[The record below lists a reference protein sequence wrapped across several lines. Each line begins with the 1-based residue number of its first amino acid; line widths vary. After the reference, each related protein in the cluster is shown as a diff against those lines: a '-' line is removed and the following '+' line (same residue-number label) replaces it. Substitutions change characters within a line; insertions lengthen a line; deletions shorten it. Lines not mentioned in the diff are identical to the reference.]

1 MIPLLVDVEV
11 RDGCVM
17 AIKVGQ
23 VLQGVWLP
31 ENNVS
36 LLSATGDESVLGG
49 VDKTVDTFLMEVESL
64 SAILELVQ
72 IVHMDKSIER

>member
-17 AIKVGQ
+17 AIEVGQ